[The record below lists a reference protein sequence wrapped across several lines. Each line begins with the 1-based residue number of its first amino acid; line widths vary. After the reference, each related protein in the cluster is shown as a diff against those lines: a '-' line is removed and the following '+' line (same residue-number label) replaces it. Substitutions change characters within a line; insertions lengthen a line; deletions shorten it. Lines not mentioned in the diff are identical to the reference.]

1 MNFKALLIIFIA
13 LSLSACAHRSTPN
26 SADVSSK
33 SDNGVEVVVSGSIEI
48 DTDAATEHAK
58 SDTEGSITSELPVT
72 QIDLLERIRQGF
84 KLPDFNSKIVRDQ
97 ERWNSQH
104 KTFLKNLFTR
114 ATPFLFHIVE
124 EIEKRGLPTEL
135 ALLVAVES
143 SYKPTAVSRSSAV
156 GLWQFTPPTG
166 REYGLRQD
174 WWYDG
179 RSDVLASTDAA
190 LEYLTRLN
198 KRYDGDWFLSLAA
211 YNAGPGTVSRAIKS
225 NKRKGKGTRYQDLK
239 LRLETRRYIPKLI
252 ALKNILNNPKKFGVV
267 LPKITNE
274 AHFKIVKLKG
284 QIDLQK
290 FARDAGI
297 NRSELHNLNAG
308 FKRWATSPKGPHRL
322 LIPINANGN
331 VSHAEIAA
339 QRAQAINYHNHRIR
353 QGESLSTISRKY
365 GVTTNALRTSN
376 NIKGSK
382 IRAGKNLLIPVRK
395 AASTTVVN
403 QIASADKIKVDFNN
417 TPISHTVKK
426 GDTMWSIS
434 RFYNI
439 NLSNLLSW
447 NKLSKN
453 HTLSLNQSIKL
464 IQN

>member
-1 MNFKALLIIFIA
+1 MNFKALLIIVIVI
-13 LSLSACAHRSTPN
+13 SVSACAHRSTDIGPTPN
-26 SADVSSK
+26 EAAVI
-33 SDNGVEVVVSGSIEI
+33 SDAI
-48 DTDAATEHAK
+48 DTDTDDAIKHAK
-58 SDTEGSITSELPVT
+58 SGAEEAISSKQAIEKT
-72 QIDLLERIRQGF
+72 DLLERIRQGF
-84 KLPDFNSKIVRDQ
+84 EFPDFKSKIVRDQ

-104 KTFLKNLFTR
+104 KTFLNNLFTR

-135 ALLVAVES
+135 ALLAAVES
-143 SYKPTAVSRSSAV
+143 SYKPNAVSRSNAV
-156 GLWQFTPPTG
+156 GLWQFTSPTG

-179 RSDVLASTDAA
+179 RRDVLASTDAA

-211 YNAGPGTVSRAIKS
+211 YNAGPGTVSRAMKS
-225 NKRKGKGTRYQDLK
+225 NLRKGKGTRYQDLT

-252 ALKNILNNPKKFGVV
+252 ALKNILNNPEKFGVV
-267 LPKITNE
+267 LPKMANE
-274 AHFKIVKLKG
+274 AHFKVVPLKG

-290 FARDAGI
+290 FAHDAGI
-297 NRSELHNLNAG
+297 KRGELQNLNAG

-331 VSHAEIAA
+331 VNHAEVAV
-339 QRAQAINYHNHRIR
+339 QRAPAINYQNHRIAH
-353 QGESLSTISRKY
+353 GDSLSTISRKY
-365 GVTTNALRTSN
+365 GVTISALRNSN
-376 NIKGSK
+376 NIKGNN
-382 IRAGKNLLIPVRK
+382 IRAGKDLLIPVRNK
-395 AASTTVVN
+395 TQTAVAVNQVAST
-403 QIASADKIKVDFNN
+403 NN
-417 TPISHTVKK
+417 VKLNSRNIPNSHTVKK
-426 GDTMWSIS
+426 GDTLWSIS

-447 NKLSKN
+447 NKLPKN
-453 HTLSLNQSIKL
+453 HILSLNQSIKL